1 MAWTKEWT
9 KVEGFDFKETIYEK
23 KYYKMGGVS
32 RITMA
37 NTNPKGL
44 NFISPLGMNEMCA
57 AFRDSRNDDTIGVVV
72 LMGAGDQSF
81 CAGGDLRQEGE
92 ERKPGAFSQMTD
104 VHLQMRLLL
113 KPLIAAVKGYAI
125 GAGHH
130 YAYHCDLTIAADNAI
145 FGQVGPRVGSPASG
159 TDVAYLA
166 RIIGQKRAREMWML
180 CRRYTA
186 QQALEWGLC
195 NAVVPLDK
203 FDEEVEKWCLEILD
217 KVPTCLKVVKA
228 SFDAEIEMMPYHTI
242 EHYPTLINPEYSGGP
257 EMREAMQ
264 AFMEKRQPDWGKVRG
279 RPDDFQSDK

>member
-1 MAWTKEWT
+1 MTWTNDWT
-9 KVEGFDFKETIYEK
+9 RVEEFCSDQTIYEK

-44 NFISPLGMNEMCA
+44 NFISPRGMNEMCA
-57 AFRDSRNDDTIGVVV
+57 AFRDSRNDDSIGVIV
-72 LMGAGDQSF
+72 LTGAGDNCF
-81 CAGGDLRQEGE
+81 CAGGDLRQEGG
-92 ERKPGAFSQMTD
+92 ERKPNAFSQMTD
-104 VHLQMRLLL
+104 VHRQMRLTL
-113 KPLIAAVKGYAI
+113 KPIIAAVKGYAI

-130 YAYHCDLTIAADNAI
+130 YAYHCDLTIAANNAI
-145 FGQVGPRVGSPASG
+145 FGQVGPRVGSAASG

-166 RIIGQKRAREMWML
+166 RVIGQKRAREMWML

-203 FDEEVEKWCLEILD
+203 FDEEVENWCLELLE

-228 SFDAEIEMMPYHTI
+228 SFDTEIELMPYQTI
-242 EHYPTLINPEYSGGP
+242 EHFPTLINPGYSGGP

-264 AFMEKRQPDWGKVRG
+264 AFLEKRQPDWGKVRG